1 MNEEGMNE
9 IVIKEEATLAFA
21 DSREK
26 LLAVLEND
34 HLNMEALSDL
44 EIFEVFWATELFP
57 IYSQKTWHQN
67 L

>member
-9 IVIKEEATLAFA
+9 VGIREEAALAFA

-44 EIFEVFWATELFP
+44 EIFELFWVTELFP
-57 IYSQKTWHQN
+57 IYSQKN
-67 L
+67 RRLF